1 MKASKRTIIVT
12 ILYVLAVAW
21 YFFPIGAPQEK
32 SLLFSLRLALPTAIL
47 ALGGVGLLPWL
58 MTAGFIFCAAGDVMG
73 VLGSFEGQMGGF
85 AIAHICFISWFAQQS
100 AKERDGKKRGFSLFI
115 ISLLCLVPL
124 IVAAFWILPEV
135 HDTIL
140 RIGCAIYSLLLTGTL
155 WTAWAQF
162 ASLPPYPQLRR
173 GALLAALGATLFL
186 LSDFILAWNRFVNSI
201 PDSRVL
207 IMSTYYAALLLLFA
221 GTLKTSLPAQKN
233 PDSAAFRA
241 EK

>member
-32 SLLFSLRLALPTAIL
+32 SLLFSLRLALPAAIL
-47 ALGGVGLLPWL
+47 TLGGMGLLPWL
-58 MTAGFIFCAAGDVMG
+58 MTAGFFFCAAGDVMG

-85 AIAHICFISWFAQQS
+85 AIAHICFISWFARQS
-100 AKERDGKKRGFSLFI
+100 AKAREGNKRGFSLFI

-124 IVAAFWILPEV
+124 VVAAFWILPEV

-140 RIGCAIYSLLLTGTL
+140 RLGCAIYSLLLTGTL
-155 WTAWAQF
+155 WAAWAQF
-162 ASLPPYPQLRR
+162 ASLPSSSQRR
-173 GALLAALGATLFL
+173 MALLAALGATLFL

-201 PDSRVL
+201 PNSRIL

-221 GTLKTSLPAQKN
+221 GTLKTSLPTQTN